1 MGSLSQLLEGKDQA
15 FNDFNG
21 MKGFADNVGIWDPP
35 QPLLNFE
42 KRFRSGMS

>member
-15 FNDFNG
+15 FNG
-21 MKGFADNVGIWDPP
+21 MKGFADHVGIWDPP

-42 KRFRSGMS
+42 KRFRSGLS